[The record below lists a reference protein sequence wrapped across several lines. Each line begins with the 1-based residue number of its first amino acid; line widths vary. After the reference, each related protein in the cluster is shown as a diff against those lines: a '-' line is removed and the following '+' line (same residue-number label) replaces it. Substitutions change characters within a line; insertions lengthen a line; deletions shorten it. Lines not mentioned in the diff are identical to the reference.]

1 MEKRFN
7 LQKIGE
13 KRYSLDVRGQVC
25 PYPQLLTLRALESL
39 SSGDVLEVI
48 LDNPPSVRDI
58 PPALR
63 EKGCEVVDVSNVDRG
78 AWKIVAQ
85 KSP

>member
-1 MEKRFN
+1 MEKKFN

-13 KRYSLDVRGQVC
+13 KRYSLDARGLVC
-25 PYPQLLTLRALESL
+25 PYPQLLAMRALGGL
-39 SSGDVLEVI
+39 SSGDVLEVV

-63 EKGCEVVDVSNVDRG
+63 EKGHEVSDAERIEKG
-78 AWKIVAQ
+78 TWKIVVQ
-85 KSP
+85 TKK